1 MTVVD
6 LEFMRTRKNQL
17 LEIVDRG
24 FRRDGLVYVK
34 TSLSL
39 INKQRPSE
47 VRNVGEFLNKGNIN
61 GRSNALETAFEKKA
75 GEFGDMMAELMMK
88 RGYLS
93 KSVDDDC
100 DNEESLCLFN
110 FYLPHGRDAK
120 ITIDGKKGFAVKD
133 GMMAVLPG
141 PLLES
146 TSADRYIFSTQQPKN
161 LTPYFYSRRFG
172 SEKDEGGL
180 SQLVE
185 AIDSSLVYYYATSS
199 LSAITFTSL
208 QKRVRQSSGLVL
220 NLEHIQQIL
229 TVEPSLYV
237 VSAAGETFGIKANGL
252 PIEMIQR
259 RKRFR
264 NALKKWKN
272 KTIPLSE
279 LPELTKTTKKRTAS
293 QTLLQDPVK
302 VQKKAKAAAANE
314 IKQTG
319 TLLERIRA
327 KEAAAKNDPSKDE
340 RVRKQKYETYI
351 KSQLPRV
358 ISILFALRSKAYTF
372 DELLK
377 IFSDSLTLR
386 LSPEESRDVINRL
399 STDAP
404 TFCSIVKAGSLNAV
418 KICHSGWDH
427 QSLKNKLCI

>member
-1 MTVVD
+1 MT
-6 LEFMRTRKNQL
+6 
-17 LEIVDRG
+17 
-24 FRRDGLVYVK
+24 
-34 TSLSL
+34 
-39 INKQRPSE
+39 KQRPSE
-47 VRNVGEFLNKGNIN
+47 VHNVGEFLNKGNIN

-75 GEFGDMMAELMMK
+75 GEFGDMMADLMTK
-88 RGYLS
+88 KGYLN
-93 KSVDDDC
+93 KNVDDNR
-100 DNEESLCLFN
+100 NEESLCLFN
-110 FYLPHGRDAK
+110 FYLPHGRDAT
-120 ITIDGKKGFAVKD
+120 ITVNENRSFAVKD

-146 TSADRYIFSTQQPKN
+146 ASEARYVFSTQQPKN
-161 LTPYFYSRRFG
+161 LTPYFYSHRLG

-180 SQLVE
+180 CQLVE

-199 LSAITFTSL
+199 LGSITFTSL

-237 VSAAGETFGIKANGL
+237 ISAAGETFGVKANGL
-252 PIEMIQR
+252 PLEMIQR

-264 NALKKWKN
+264 HALKKWKN
-272 KTIPLSE
+272 KTIPLSQ
-279 LPELTKTTKKRTAS
+279 LPELTKTSKKRSAS
-293 QTLLQDPVK
+293 QTLLQDPIK
-302 VQKKAKAAAANE
+302 IQKKAKVAAANE
-314 IKQTG
+314 TKKTG

-340 RVRKQKYETYI
+340 RVRKEKYENYI

-358 ISILFALRSKAYTF
+358 ISILLSLRSKAYTF

-377 IFSDSLTLR
+377 VFSDSLTLR
-386 LSPEESRDVINRL
+386 LSPEESRDVIHRL